1 VGVVPLPTP
10 LSGQSAVYLT
20 LGEDTPGSR
29 GVVPLSTPMTGR
41 SAVYLN
47 QGEVTKRLV
56 FVFLCRAL
64 IMNIFRKYNMR
75 V

>member
-1 VGVVPLPTP
+1 MGVVPLPTP

-29 GVVPLSTPMTGR
+29 GVVPLSTPMTGL

-47 QGEVTKRLV
+47 QGEVT
-56 FVFLCRAL
+56 
-64 IMNIFRKYNMR
+64 NG
-75 V
+75 